1 MLKSASNTTRKIARL
16 AIPLAG
22 IALLVAPLAVRQ
34 SSAHSQRLGA
44 ASAFA
49 DESRI
54 SASLPGRPSQPAPA
68 ENASITIDYPQ
79 DGSIFPPDIIPP
91 TFIWRD
97 ADASAKSWRIGINFR
112 GRLDANPRH
121 LSRRAD
127 PDRQNRSAL
136 RFRKQQASL
145 ADSGTSRCA
154 YLDSRC
160 RHVVHHQATFRRAS
174 RYHRNYRR
182 NRQRTG
188 QPRFRRSRHANHV
201 ERSRGRAD
209 FLSRRAVDAFRRRQK
224 FHSASRAFVIIPHQ
238 LASPLY

>member
-1 MLKSASNTTRKIARL
+1 MLKNASNTTRIIARL
-16 AIPLAG
+16 AFPLAG
-22 IALLVAPLAVRQ
+22 IALLVASLVVRQ
-34 SSAHSQRLGA
+34 SSAHSLRLA
-44 ASAFA
+44 PVPSLMSRASALHFRV
-49 DESRI
+49 ELRS
-54 SASLPGRPSQPAPA
+54 PAPA
-68 ENASITIDYPQ
+68 ETPPSRSIIRKTVRFSRQ
-79 DGSIFPPDIIPP
+79 TSFAP
-91 TFIWRD
+91 TVIWRD
-97 ADASAKSWRIGINFR
+97 PDASAKSWRIAITFR
-112 GRLDANPRH
+112 GWLDANPRH

-182 NRQRTG
+182 NRQRTR

-209 FLSRRAVDAFRRRQK
+209 FLSRRAVNAFRRRQK
-224 FHSASRAFVIIPHQ
+224 FHSASGAFFLISHQ
-238 LASPLY
+238 LASALY